1 MKTLLSFLKSGL
13 LSTILAILVMVSG
26 YFFLKEYG
34 FCLAQTEKLETLN
47 VRLGISKNQLQEAT
61 RKQRIFFRVQT
72 FLNHAN
78 ALGLHEKKWATYNVN
93 IEEPV
98 TFDAFDQILEQ
109 CNQTPLFYFNPISL
123 QITTAMDTEQNKNK
137 NPNESNRS
145 ALPKEKDGDILINL
159 KGSFI
164 VRDKL

>member
-1 MKTLLSFLKSGL
+1 MKNLLSFLKSGL
-13 LSTILAILVMVSG
+13 FSTILAILVMVSC

-34 FCLAQTEKLETLN
+34 FCLAQEERLETLN
-47 VRLGISKNQLQEAT
+47 VRLDISKNQLQETT
-61 RKQRIFFRVQT
+61 RKQRVFSRVQT
-72 FLNHAN
+72 FLNHAK
-78 ALGLHEKKWATYNVN
+78 ALGLHEKKWAIYNVN

-98 TFDAFDQILEQ
+98 TFDAFELILEQ

-123 QITTAMDTEQNKNK
+123 QMTTAIDSEQKK
-137 NPNESNRS
+137 KSNESNQS
-145 ALPKEKDGDILINL
+145 GLPGAKDGDILINL

>member
-1 MKTLLSFLKSGL
+1 MKKFLSFLKSGL
-13 LSTILAILVMVSG
+13 FSAILAILVMVSG

-34 FCLAQTEKLETLN
+34 FCLAQEERLETLN
-47 VRLGISKNQLQEAT
+47 VRLGISKQQLQETT
-61 RKQRIFFRVQT
+61 RKQRIFSRVQA

-78 ALGLHEKKWATYNVN
+78 ALGLQEKKWATYNVN

-98 TFDAFDQILEQ
+98 TFDAFEQILEQ

-123 QITTAMDTEQNKNK
+123 QITTAIDSEQNKSPNK
-137 NPNESNRS
+137 PSQS
-145 ALPKEKDGDILINL
+145 GLPEEKDGDILINL